1 MLLDWQS
8 INWLR
13 AIFNWVSLN
22 QNQFNHS
29 SQLEEREIP
38 VRAKEKSDKT
48 IQTAQCVQGIKSW
61 LVLVL

>member
-1 MLLDWQS
+1 MEFMVKFINSLMLLNWRS

-13 AIFNWVSLN
+13 AIFNWVLLN
-22 QNQFNHS
+22 QNQCNHS

-48 IQTAQCVQGIKSW
+48 ILTA
-61 LVLVL
+61 

>member
-13 AIFNWVSLN
+13 AIFNQVLLN
-22 QNQFNHS
+22 QNQCNHS
-29 SQLEEREIP
+29 SQLEERKTP

-48 IQTAQCVQGIKSW
+48 IQTA
-61 LVLVL
+61 